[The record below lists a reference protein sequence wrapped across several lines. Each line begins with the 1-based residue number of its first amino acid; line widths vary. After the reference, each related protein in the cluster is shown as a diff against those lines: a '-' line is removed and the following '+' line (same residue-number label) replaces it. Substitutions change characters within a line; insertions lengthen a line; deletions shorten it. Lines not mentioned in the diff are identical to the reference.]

1 MTKVWLRKMGLAVIA
16 PLIALVFAV
25 AVSSLALW
33 ASGNNPWTA
42 WHEMIT
48 YASDTR
54 RIVAIVNRAVPL
66 YLSALAVGFAFRM
79 NLFNIGVEGQ
89 YQLAA
94 VLAASA
100 GAQVHLPAVL
110 HVTFILVVAMAVGAG
125 WAGIAGVLKAYR
137 GVHEV
142 ISTIML
148 NAVVTSGL
156 LAYLL
161 NNYLRD
167 HDQKSILKTKPIPSS
182 GLLPSLNHTL
192 SRIGFDIPRGA
203 NLQSFVLLAIVA
215 GVLFY
220 VVIERTRFGYDLRAT
235 GLNPFAARTSGVE
248 PKAMII
254 KTMLISGAIAGL
266 VGMPQVL
273 GFFGL
278 YHQDFPTGLGF
289 AGIAVALLGRNRPFG
304 MAIAALLFGF
314 LQVSSQILDFNDIP
328 KEIVEI
334 MQAAILFSVVISYE
348 LVRRRVAA
356 SETKAATEAS
366 GGEATGDV
374 SLPVGAE

>member
-1 MTKVWLRKMGLAVIA
+1 MTSWRTKLLPPLLAIVFAVLLSAIALIISGADPLEAYGTMIGQMFKGSTAVDTVNLATVYYLSGLAV
-16 PLIALVFAV
+16 
-25 AVSSLALW
+25 
-33 ASGNNPWTA
+33 
-42 WHEMIT
+42 
-48 YASDTR
+48 
-54 RIVAIVNRAVPL
+54 AI
-66 YLSALAVGFAFRM
+66 GFQM

-100 GAQVHLPAVL
+100 GAQVHLPPPL
-110 HVTFILVVAMAVGAG
+110 HVGLILVVAMSVGAG

-148 NAVVTSGL
+148 NAIVTSGL

-167 HDQKSILKTKPIPSS
+167 HNEKSILKTKPIPSS
-182 GLLPSLNHTL
+182 GLLPSLNHAL
-192 SRIGFDIPRGA
+192 SKIGIDIPRGA
-203 NLQSFVLLAIVA
+203 DLQSFVLFAVLAGI
-215 GVLFY
+215 LYY
-220 VVIERTRFGYDLRAT
+220 VVIERTRFGFDLRAT
-235 GLNPFAARTSGVE
+235 GVNPFAARTSGVE
-248 PKAMII
+248 PKAMIL
-254 KTMLISGAIAGL
+254 KTMLVSGAIAGL

-273 GFFGL
+273 GFFGR

-348 LVRRRVAA
+348 LVRRRTAA

-374 SLPVGAE
+374 SLPVGVE